1 MPPMPRKRC
10 VVHKSGAGGAVGIRS
25 GAGAVEIAIFFRLV
39 MPQMWRHALPGLGT
53 SGWCC

>member
-1 MPPMPRKRC
+1 MPPMPRKRFGARE
-10 VVHKSGAGGAVGIRS
+10 SGAGGSVGVWS